1 MVNKT
6 WALKLAKLSVSH
18 STNYYVTLSKL
29 LLCMGIIIV
38 PPSLVCC
45 EDYTIM
51 IIEKHLEQPLAHSQ
65 HPVSFSYYYY

>member
-1 MVNKT
+1 MGSEISKP
-6 WALKLAKLSVSH
+6 ACESQH
-18 STNYYVTLSKL
+18 HYYVTLSKL

-51 IIEKHLEQPLAHSQ
+51 IIEKHLEQHLAHSQ